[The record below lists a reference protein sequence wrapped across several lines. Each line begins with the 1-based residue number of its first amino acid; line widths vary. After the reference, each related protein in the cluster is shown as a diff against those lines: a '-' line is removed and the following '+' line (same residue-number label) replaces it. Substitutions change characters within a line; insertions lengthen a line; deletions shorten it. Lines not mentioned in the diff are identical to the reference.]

1 MYIFFKN
8 WTKFQRFVHFC
19 RYFLGAIYAPFPFLG
34 WKVDTSI
41 FIAFIRYVC
50 TFPEVIYWESFR
62 KLKWRKNSFSAI
74 TTPRAHNDKI
84 KNIKNIT
91 NITKPREHTITT
103 FLENLLK
110 HITTLRARSHNFP
123 RKQKLVYWGWQI
135 WQWWWQGWWWWW
147 WRWQWWWQ
155 CWWQWCLR

>member
-1 MYIFFKN
+1 MYISFKN
-8 WTKFQRFVHFC
+8 AFILTCSKFQRFMHFC
-19 RYFLGAIYAPFPFLG
+19 RYFLDAIYAPFPVLG

-50 TFPEVIYWESFR
+50 TFPEVIYWEPFR

-74 TTPRAHNDKI
+74 TTPRAHND
-84 KNIKNIT
+84 NV
-91 NITKPREHTITT
+91 PW
-103 FLENLLK
+103 K
-110 HITTLRARSHNFP
+110 HHKHYKTERAHNFNFP
-123 RKQKLVYWGWQI
+123 WESIETKISLLRMTDWQI